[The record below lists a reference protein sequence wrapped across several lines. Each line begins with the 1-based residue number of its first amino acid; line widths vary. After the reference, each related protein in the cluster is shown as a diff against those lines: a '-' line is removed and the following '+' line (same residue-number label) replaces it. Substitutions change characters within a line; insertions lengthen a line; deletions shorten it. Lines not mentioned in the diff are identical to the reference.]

1 MGKIVPLET
10 DNTASDIL
18 EAATARFKQYGYR
31 KTTMAEIAHDC
42 GMSAGNLYR
51 YFDNKADIG
60 AAVCVAWFAAVQS
73 ALNETVRS
81 QPSAHHLPAPE
92 PAASIE
98 RYIRTLM
105 ELTLQSCRETPHIQD
120 MIDFLS
126 EERRD
131 ILRDHLRACRDII
144 AFIIQKGVDDGSIT
158 VPDVDE
164 AASAVQ
170 FALVRFEYPPLLM
183 FSPPEDLE
191 KDIAPMVRLI
201 VDGLR
206 TGN

>member
-10 DNTASDIL
+10 DTTASDIL

-60 AAVCVAWFAAVQS
+60 AAVCVCRFATVQS
-73 ALNETVRS
+73 ALNETVQN
-81 QPSAHHLPAPE
+81 QPSGRLAPNSD
-92 PAASIE
+92 PAASID
-98 RYIRTLM
+98 RYVRTLM
-105 ELTLQSCRETPHIQD
+105 ELTLQSCRETPHIQE

-131 ILRDHLRACRDII
+131 ILGNHLRACRDII
-144 AFIIQKGVDDGSIT
+144 ACIIQKGVDDGGIN

-164 AASAVQ
+164 AAGAVQ
-170 FALVRFEYPPLLM
+170 SALVRFQYPPLLM
-183 FSPPEDLE
+183 LSPQEDLE
-191 KDIAPMVRLI
+191 ADIAPMVRLI

-206 TGN
+206 NSN